1 MFFDKVCAN
10 DLSLAKR
17 RLSSKSGL
25 GSETLYDCQHHGP
38 CDPNRMDD
46 YKDGAP
52 AFAREA
58 CKICS
63 LIGINKNICQ
73 HSESQSSW

>member
-1 MFFDKVCAN
+1 MVAFQVEYIFDKVCAN

-25 GSETLYDCQHHGP
+25 VSETLYDCQHHGP

-52 AFAREA
+52 AFARELQGRHA
-58 CKICS
+58 KYV
-63 LIGINKNICQ
+63 
-73 HSESQSSW
+73 H